1 MNLYFR
7 KILIHDQLRD
17 DLVVIL
23 QMSFVLDPGKPE
35 GSLVINLVDWSV
47 SGQAVVRPSVN
58 TLETAHQFFFEI
70 LPWINNV
77 KSVTQ
82 QEFSKFS
89 VKIGFGANFSMSF
102 GPIFWDRLSKVSH
115 FGPRFMGRSY
125 VITLVHPLVCLSVF
139 KYLRDCLLDSS
150 NFLHK
155 VRAP

>member
-58 TLETAHQFFFEI
+58 TLETAH
-70 LPWINNV
+70 
-77 KSVTQ
+77 
-82 QEFSKFS
+82 
-89 VKIGFGANFSMSF
+89 
-102 GPIFWDRLSKVSH
+102 
-115 FGPRFMGRSY
+115 
-125 VITLVHPLVCLSVF
+125 
-139 KYLRDCLLDSS
+139 
-150 NFLHK
+150 
-155 VRAP
+155 